1 MPLTAKKVTINDT
14 ATLIHKAIS
23 NGCHI
28 HIYSASGGQDVTIG
42 PVSVT
47 STNGLIISSSKT
59 TDIDIQLHLGD
70 VLYGICAIGQTH
82 KIYVLIVEF

>member
-28 HIYSASGGQDVTIG
+28 HIYSASGGQDVTVG

-47 STNGLIISSSKT
+47 STNGLIVPSSKT
-59 TDIDIQLHLGD
+59 SELLIELPPGD
-70 VLYGICAIGQTH
+70 SLYGICASGQSHTLH
-82 KIYVLIVEF
+82 FLIVEF

>member
-1 MPLTAKKVTINDT
+1 MPLTAKKITISDT
-14 ATLIHKAIS
+14 ATLIHKAVS

-47 STNGLIISSSKT
+47 PTNGLLISSSKT
-59 TDIDIQLHLGD
+59 TDVDIMLPPGD
-70 VLYGICAIGQTH
+70 SLYGICASGQTH
-82 KIYVLIVEF
+82 TLYVLIVEY

>member
-1 MPLTAKKVTINDT
+1 MSLTAKKVLIADT

-28 HIYSASGGQDVTIG
+28 HIYSASGGQDVTLG
-42 PVSVT
+42 PITVT

-59 TDIDIQLHLGD
+59 TDVDIQLPPGD
-70 VLYGICAIGQTH
+70 SLYGICASGQTH
-82 KIYVLIVEF
+82 TLYVLIVEY

>member
-28 HIYSASGGQDVTIG
+28 HIYSASGGQDVTVG
-42 PVSVT
+42 PVTVT
-47 STNGLIISSSKT
+47 DTNGLIVPSSKT
-59 TDIDIQLHLGD
+59 SELLIELPPGD
-70 VLYGICAIGQTH
+70 SLYGICASGQSHTLH
-82 KIYVLIVEF
+82 FLIVEF